1 MNRMAYAGLILTLA
15 VASLPSGADAKVAV
29 YRQNDISYASGG
41 AGDEEQDELAAMR
54 ERFNLKVTMA
64 LNNGNFVG
72 GANVRIQDADGKT
85 VLDAVADGPILLAA
99 LKPGTYTVAA
109 TLNGKK
115 LEKPAQ
121 VAAGGQQEVTFTCAA
136 E

>member
-1 MNRMAYAGLILTLA
+1 MKIGKRYMWLVLAAVGQAA
-15 VASLPSGADAKVAV
+15 VARAELSVVKN
-29 YRQNDISYASGG
+29 NDVSYVSGG
-41 AGDEEQDELAAMR
+41 AGDEEQKQLAAMSD
-54 ERFNLKVTMA
+54 RFNLKVTMA
-64 LNNGNFVG
+64 LSNGDYVSG
-72 GANVRIQDADGKT
+72 VNVAIQDTQGKM
-85 VLDAVADGPILLAA
+85 VLNAVADGPILLAS

-121 VAAGGQQEVTFTCAA
+121 IGASRQQEITFSWAS